1 METRSR
7 KDLSTNFADKILK
20 LSVNLTSLILVSEC
34 FTDRN
39 LWDRV
44 YKLVQFVYN
53 QVKYFR
59 LPKNVA
65 ILPSFGCRRQR
76 FPDE

>member
-20 LSVNLTSLILVSEC
+20 LSINLMSLILVSEC

-39 LWDRV
+39 LLD
-44 YKLVQFVYN
+44 
-53 QVKYFR
+53 
-59 LPKNVA
+59 
-65 ILPSFGCRRQR
+65 
-76 FPDE
+76 